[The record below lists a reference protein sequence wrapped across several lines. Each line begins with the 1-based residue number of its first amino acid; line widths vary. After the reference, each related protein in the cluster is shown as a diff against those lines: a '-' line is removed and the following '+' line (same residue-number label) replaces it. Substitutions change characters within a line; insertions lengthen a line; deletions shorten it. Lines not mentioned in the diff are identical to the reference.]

1 MSLTNMGI
9 VAIKS
14 HMNNKPHKKL
24 ESEQQKIKN
33 IFNKKTKDVQS
44 DTPDEAVA
52 LLNSPQSIPL
62 KLNPPFYTVS

>member
-24 ESEQQKIKN
+24 ESEQQKIN

>member
-14 HMNNKPHKKL
+14 HMNNKPHKL

-44 DTPDEAVA
+44 DTPHEAVA